1 MPGAGDLQLG
11 VSGSPSA
18 GAETSESCSLADAE
32 SCSGQSVCEVA
43 EALTVAEL
51 QQLLVQL
58 ELGPQGRVKG
68 ISKGQMLQ
76 LLKGGLEKA
85 NTSGAEVMS
94 QSVAVCCLELCCASL
109 DYHPTSCH
117 QHPDQPIDTSAM
129 FTAHA
134 HI

>member
-18 GAETSESCSLADAE
+18 GAENCESCSLADAE

-43 EALTVAEL
+43 EALTVADL
-51 QQLLVQL
+51 QQLMVQL

-85 NTSGAEVMS
+85 NTSGAEVMI
-94 QSVAVCCLELCCASL
+94 QLLQCA
-109 DYHPTSCH
+109 
-117 QHPDQPIDTSAM
+117 A
-129 FTAHA
+129 
-134 HI
+134 